1 MGKRYTYVAFL
12 RRPTDGDCRHYD
24 IEVDEHELEFV
35 DFPLLVEKLH
45 KNISDSTGY
54 TLIGLNCTD
63 CVEI

>member
-12 RRPTDGDCRHYD
+12 RRPTDGDCRHYN
-24 IEVDEHELEFV
+24 ITVDEREVEFL
-35 DFPLLVEKLH
+35 DFPRLVDKLAG
-45 KNISDSTGY
+45 NMEDVEGY